1 MHFLWYFVFVC
12 LGGFFVCF
20 LRSTS
25 NVAKEKSISVLWI
38 FFILKNILAHEE
50 LRNAQS
56 SLQKSQETVKK
67 LEKII
72 SEKETQILSVEEMLG
87 KTTDELKIQVRC
99 FVIIQN

>member
-1 MHFLWYFVFVC
+1 M
-12 LGGFFVCF
+12 
-20 LRSTS
+20 
-25 NVAKEKSISVLWI
+25 AKKKSISVLWI

>member
-1 MHFLWYFVFVC
+1 
-12 LGGFFVCF
+12 
-20 LRSTS
+20 
-25 NVAKEKSISVLWI
+25 LWI

>member
-1 MHFLWYFVFVC
+1 MF
-12 LGGFFVCF
+12 F
-20 LRSTS
+20 LRSTT
-25 NVAKEKSISVLWI
+25 NKKTFLAKKNSISVLWI